1 MHQLLSLE
9 YFELFNSEDDERMN
23 ELEDRINNI
32 MGLDER
38 FKSNFNNDMQIAMNL
53 ASCNWFENGLRI
65 ELSLLKNLF
74 TAEPLEIH
82 IFKHEPD
89 RTERRCPPVCQ
100 ESDTEQVFIDYVN
113 KYCMFLSEEQMCR
126 IQGRIEQM
134 ITDNFKRLVN
144 DLF

>member
-53 ASCNWFENGLRI
+53 ASCN
-65 ELSLLKNLF
+65 
-74 TAEPLEIH
+74 
-82 IFKHEPD
+82 
-89 RTERRCPPVCQ
+89 
-100 ESDTEQVFIDYVN
+100 
-113 KYCMFLSEEQMCR
+113 
-126 IQGRIEQM
+126 
-134 ITDNFKRLVN
+134 
-144 DLF
+144 

>member
-1 MHQLLSLE
+1 MHQFLSLE
-9 YFELFNSEDDERMN
+9 YFELFDSEDDERMN

-32 MGLDER
+32 MGLDEH
-38 FKSNFNNDMQIAMNL
+38 FKSSFNNDMQIAMNL
-53 ASCNWFENGLRI
+53 ASCNGFENGLRI
-65 ELSLLKNLF
+65 GLSLLKNLL
-74 TAEPLEIH
+74 TAELPEIH

-113 KYCMFLSEEQMCR
+113 KCCMFLSEEHMC
-126 IQGRIEQM
+126 RIEQM